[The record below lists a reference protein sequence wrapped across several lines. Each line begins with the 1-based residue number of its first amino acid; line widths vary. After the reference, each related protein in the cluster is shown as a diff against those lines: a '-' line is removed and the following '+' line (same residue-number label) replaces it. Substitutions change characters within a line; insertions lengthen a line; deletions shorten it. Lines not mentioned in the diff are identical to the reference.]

1 MGVALASGD
10 TVGRK
15 QAPTLF
21 FKKLPPRASTPKLR
35 PQLQA
40 LLALALAGG
49 PPSPELTHVLSS
61 LLPGI
66 ATACCPFLRYAAVS
80 DIQYPGVISYPF
92 AYFIL

>member
-15 QAPTLF
+15 QAPILF
-21 FKKLPPRASTPKLR
+21 LKKLPPRASTPKLR
-35 PQLQA
+35 PWLQV
-40 LLALALAGG
+40 LLALALAGRHPG
-49 PPSPELTHVLSS
+49 TELTYVLSS

-66 ATACCPFLRYAAVS
+66 STACCPFLRYAAVL

>member
-15 QAPTLF
+15 RAPILV

-35 PQLQA
+35 PRLQA
-40 LLALALAGG
+40 LLALALAGRSPG
-49 PPSPELTHVLSS
+49 PELTHVLPS

-66 ATACCPFLRYAAVS
+66 STACCPFLRYAAVL
-80 DIQYPGVISYPF
+80 DIQYPGVLSYPF